1 VTAILAL
8 ALAVAPGC
16 PEALAAADGDSTPEA
31 LAGSA
36 SGIVGRLQ
44 PGGGPTLA
52 LAAEAE
58 ALAAAAHGP
67 PDALRLAAD
76 RFRARLRRHCA
87 LAAAPAAAGA
97 PTPSERSRLEEI
109 LARPEFERARE
120 DPFAPSRWLYGVWRR
135 LLELLGTAEAGQY
148 AIGGRALFFAAVVL
162 ALGAALIVSLRRRR
176 AAARTASAPEGAA
189 SAWALAPPEEGDA
202 LAEAAL
208 GAGRAAE
215 AVRHSFLAL
224 LASLER
230 SGRVPRGRA
239 LTNQELA
246 ALLGSRLAPA
256 TLAPPLASGTG
267 GELSSGFAFLA
278 SVFDRV
284 VYGRVPIAAEEARA
298 CLARSRALRDLLGGS
313 GA

>member
-1 VTAILAL
+1 MTAILAL
-8 ALAVAPGC
+8 ALAVVPGC
-16 PEALAAADGDSTPEA
+16 PEALAAADRDATPEA

-36 SGIVGRLQ
+36 SSIVGRLQ
-44 PGGGPTLA
+44 PGGGPALA

-58 ALAAAAHGP
+58 ALGDAAHGP
-67 PDALRLAAD
+67 PDALRLAAG
-76 RFRARLRRHCA
+76 RFRARLRRHCD
-87 LAAAPAAAGA
+87 LASAPAAAGM

-120 DPFAPSRWLYGVWRR
+120 DPFAPSRWLYGLWRR
-135 LLELLGTAEAGQY
+135 LLELLGTAEAGEY
-148 AIGGRALFFAAVVL
+148 AIGGRSLFFAAVVL

-176 AAARTASAPEGAA
+176 SAARPASAPEGGAG
-189 SAWALAPPEEGDA
+189 AWTLPLPEEGDA
-202 LAEAAL
+202 LAEDAL
-208 GAGRAAE
+208 RGGRGAE

-246 ALLGSRLAPA
+246 ALLGSPLASA
-256 TLAPPLASGTG
+256 TLAPPLASGAG
-267 GELSSGFAFLA
+267 GELSSGFASLA
-278 SVFDRV
+278 SAFDRV
-284 VYGRVPIAAEEARA
+284 VYGRVPVAAEEARA
-298 CLARSRALRDLLGGS
+298 CLARSRALRDLLDGS